1 MKFDFICDNMP
12 DGLVLM
18 DEAYFEEFNED
29 ILYSFEIWL
38 DREGETELIYDFSG
52 EDWETVWERESA
64 LIKAFCDEGKMFV
77 FLWDKDVGECEIEFV
92 NEMDS
97 TDKQISVPSG
107 KLVLVNA
114 GELIQCLAYPDL
126 EMEKILELDVEAGT
140 YTVECEGVNRIRL
153 SRVY

>member
-18 DEAYFEEFNED
+18 DEAYFKEFNED
-29 ILYSFEIWL
+29 LLYSFEIWL
-38 DREGETELIYDFSG
+38 DQEGRTELRYDFPE
-52 EDWETVWERESA
+52 EDWGIIWERESA
-64 LIKAFCDEGKMFV
+64 LIKDFCNEGKMFV
-77 FLWDKDVGECEIEFV
+77 FLWDKDAKDCKVEFADSGCESEV
-92 NEMDS
+92 HMNL
-97 TDKQISVPSG
+97 PSG
-107 KLVLVNA
+107 KLIVVNA

-140 YTVECEGVNRIRL
+140 YAVECEGIERIRL